1 MTSENATMCYMVDL
15 GISWELN
22 IMEIPTRVIRSEVN
36 SFFIRN
42 TFIKELEAEKGSKKC
57 TRLHE
62 FACKIKKSQILSI
75 IYLVS

>member
-42 TFIKELEAEKGSKKC
+42 TFIKKLEAEK
-57 TRLHE
+57 R
-62 FACKIKKSQILSI
+62 
-75 IYLVS
+75 